1 MHVTSDDKVTAIIVI
16 KMETDYKA
24 MLDRAYK
31 NLPEV
36 LEEEDRF
43 QIPRAR
49 VTRQGRRSIIMNFR
63 EIAEQ
68 LQRPPEHL
76 LKFLLRETATRGNFD
91 GDKVVFQGRFNAD
104 SIRNLVEIYTN
115 KYVICPVCGIVE
127 MSDIIAF
134 HLWFGASILHDLKDA
149 FLVIEGVFEDV
160 IF

>member
-1 MHVTSDDKVTAIIVI
+1 
-16 KMETDYKA
+16 MEKDYKS

-36 LEEEDRF
+36 LVEQDRF
-43 QIPRAR
+43 QVPRAI
-49 VTRQGRRSIIMNFR
+49 VSRQGRRSVIQNFK
-63 EIAEQ
+63 EIAER

-115 KYVICPVCGIVE
+115 KYVICPVCGRPDTHVIRDKRL
-127 MSDIIAF
+127 SFLQCDAC
-134 HLWFGASILHDLKDA
+134 GARSSIGKN
-149 FLVIEGVFEDV
+149 
-160 IF
+160 

>member
-1 MHVTSDDKVTAIIVI
+1 
-16 KMETDYKA
+16 MEKDYKT

-43 QIPRAR
+43 QVPRAR

-63 EIAEQ
+63 EIAER

-115 KYVICPVCGIVE
+115 KYVICPVCGRPDTHVIRDKRL
-127 MSDIIAF
+127 SFLQCDAC
-134 HLWFGASILHDLKDA
+134 GARSSIGKN
-149 FLVIEGVFEDV
+149 
-160 IF
+160 